1 MTKGRIFGAV
11 CVVLALVGGLAPARA
26 DPLVIR
32 VSWSVVPGQFAP
44 LIPLVPKY
52 APDVLRHYG
61 KSYVVEP
68 IRLLGGG
75 ASLTAL
81 AIGDHDLSTMS
92 PPSLVLGVTQAK
104 LDLRVIAQQIATE
117 VPDYLYSYFWVRAAE
132 IHAIDDLRGKAIA
145 VPGLGGN
152 PDVAAKMIMRAH
164 KMTPPNDYQL
174 VELPFT
180 AMIPALQS
188 KRIDAGILVP
198 PFNVMAEN
206 DKAFKPLFSVHDAM
220 GAVETVFW
228 MAKADY
234 VAEHRA
240 VLVDFLEDN
249 IRMRRWMFDPKTR
262 DVAIK
267 MLSDFT
273 KIPVSGYSDWIFTHK
288 DYYYPPDALTDVKI
302 LQQNVDIMYEAGI
315 VPSTIDVA
323 PYVDMSLAKEA
334 GARVKD

>member
-1 MTKGRIFGAV
+1 MTSGRIFCAV
-11 CVVLALVGGLAPARA
+11 GVVFALIAGRAWA

-32 VSWSVVPGQFAP
+32 VSWSVIPGQFAP
-44 LIPLVPKY
+44 LIPLMPKY
-52 APDVLRHYG
+52 GTDVLQHYG
-61 KSYVVEP
+61 KSYIVEP
-68 IRLLGGG
+68 VRLLGGG

-81 AIGDHDLSTMS
+81 ATGDHDLDTSS
-92 PPSLVLGVTQAK
+92 PPTLVLGVTQAK
-104 LDLRVIAQQIATE
+104 LDLRVIAQQVATE
-117 VPDYLYSYFWVRAAE
+117 VPDYLYSYFWVRAADV
-132 IHAIDDLRGKAIA
+132 HTIDDLRGKAIA

-188 KRIDAGILVP
+188 RRVDAGILVP
-198 PFNVMAEN
+198 PFNVLAEKDN
-206 DKAFKPLFSVHDAM
+206 TLKPLFSVHDAM

-234 VAEHRA
+234 VAAHRA
-240 VLVDFLEDN
+240 ALVDFIEDN

-262 DVAIK
+262 DDAIK
-267 MLSDFT
+267 MVSDFT
-273 KIPVSGYSDWIFTHK
+273 KIPANDYSAWIFTHK
-288 DYYYPPDALTDVKI
+288 DYYYPPDALTDVAV
-302 LQQNVDIMYEAGI
+302 LQHNVDVMYEAGV
-315 VPSTIDVA
+315 VPSKIDVA

-334 GARVKD
+334 AARVKP

>member
-1 MTKGRIFGAV
+1 MA
-11 CVVLALVGGLAPARA
+11 
-26 DPLVIR
+26 
-32 VSWSVVPGQFAP
+32 
-44 LIPLVPKY
+44 
-52 APDVLRHYG
+52 
-61 KSYVVEP
+61 
-68 IRLLGGG
+68 
-75 ASLTAL
+75 AL
-81 AIGDHDLSTMS
+81 A
-92 PPSLVLGVTQAK
+92 LGVTQAK
-104 LDLRVIAQQIATE
+104 LDLRVIAQQVATE

-132 IHAIDDLRGKAIA
+132 VHAVDDLRGKVIA

-180 AMIPALQS
+180 AMIPALQL

-198 PFNVMAEN
+198 PFNVMVEN
-206 DKAFKPLFSVHDAM
+206 DKTLKPLFSVHDAM
-220 GAVETVFW
+220 GPVETVFW

-240 VLVDFLEDN
+240 ILVDFLEDN

-273 KIPVSGYSDWIFTHK
+273 KIPVSDYSSWISHTRTTITRPTHSRTSRSCRTMWTSCTSRVWFPARWTS
-288 DYYYPPDALTDVKI
+288 PP
-302 LQQNVDIMYEAGI
+302 M
-315 VPSTIDVA
+315 STCRS
-323 PYVDMSLAKEA
+323 PRRRRP
-334 GARVKD
+334 G

>member
-1 MTKGRIFGAV
+1 MA
-11 CVVLALVGGLAPARA
+11 
-26 DPLVIR
+26 
-32 VSWSVVPGQFAP
+32 
-44 LIPLVPKY
+44 
-52 APDVLRHYG
+52 
-61 KSYVVEP
+61 
-68 IRLLGGG
+68 
-75 ASLTAL
+75 AL
-81 AIGDHDLSTMS
+81 A
-92 PPSLVLGVTQAK
+92 LGVTQAK
-104 LDLRVIAQQIATE
+104 LDLRVIAQQVATE

-132 IHAIDDLRGKAIA
+132 VHAVDDLRGKVIA

-180 AMIPALQS
+180 AMIPAPQS

-198 PFNVMAEN
+198 PFNVMVEN
-206 DKAFKPLFSVHDAM
+206 DKTLKPLFSVHDAM
-220 GAVETVFW
+220 GPVETVFW

-240 VLVDFLEDN
+240 ILVDFLEDN

-273 KIPVSGYSDWIFTHK
+273 KIPVSDYSSWIFTHK
-288 DYYYPPDALTDVKI
+288 DYYYPPDALTDVKV
-302 LQQNVDIMYEAGI
+302 LQNNVDVMYEAGV
-315 VPSTIDVA
+315 VPSKMDVA

-334 GARVKD
+334 AARVNP